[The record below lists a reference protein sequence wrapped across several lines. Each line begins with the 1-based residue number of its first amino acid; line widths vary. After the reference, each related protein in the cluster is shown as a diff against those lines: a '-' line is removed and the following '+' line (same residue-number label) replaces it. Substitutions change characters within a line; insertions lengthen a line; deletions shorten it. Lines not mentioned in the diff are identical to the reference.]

1 VSRSGSRGEEIELSK
16 VVIDVWVPDNTF
28 PGWMDR
34 WYKYGAEFEK
44 VHPEYTVKVTA
55 TSFWNAPLEV
65 AQAAAQG
72 NPPAVSELYFY
83 MGQSARD
90 MTKQDGSPLFTSL
103 ERAIDG
109 RTEISGEAVVT
120 NDVIAPFRDYFS
132 YQGELFSM
140 PSVGTTSVLFA
151 NTGLLEAAGV
161 TRLPE
166 TWDEVTAVCETL
178 AGAKNGPRYPIT
190 WANHGMFFQ
199 QALATQGGQLVNND
213 NGRAG
218 RATKIDLASKE
229 MLTWVEWWR
238 QLHLDGHYLHTGAIP
253 GWMEGFAPFAEQQTA
268 IRISSSNDIN
278 YTLRAAEGA
287 GFDIAVGIFPFN
299 DHVPYAGNGVAGTSL
314 WLTQGLDKATE
325 DGALAFTQF
334 LHNPRNAAD
343 RHKDNSFIPITQAS
357 FDLLESEGWFAEHP
371 YHRVPSDH
379 IHRVPSGATPAQGGG
394 LKSRGAVF
402 GDFAGAQDVMTRAV
416 QDVLETDVDP
426 ADRFAAATNEAQRL
440 LDDYNAW
447 ATGPGPRDPDAAPH
461 SSLKVEHYAGAV
473 AGKDYGGKDL
483 ERIVQKD

>member
-1 VSRSGSRGEEIELSK
+1 MSK

-34 WYKYGAEFEK
+34 WYKIAAEFEK
-44 VHPEYTVKVTA
+44 VHPEYTVKVTG

-72 NPPAVSELYFY
+72 NAPAVSELYFY

-90 MTKQDGSPLFTSL
+90 MTKQDGSPLFKSL
-103 ERAIDG
+103 ERAIAG
-109 RTEISGEAVVT
+109 RTEIGGEPVVT
-120 NDVIAPFRDYFS
+120 TDVIAPFRDYFT
-132 YQGELFSM
+132 YQGELYSM

-166 TWDEVTAVCETL
+166 TWDELTAVCETL
-178 AGAKNGPRYPIT
+178 AGAKNGPKYPVT

-238 QLHLDGHYLHTGAIP
+238 QLHRDGHYLNTGAIP
-253 GWMEGFAPFAEQQTA
+253 GWMEGFAPFTEGQAA
-268 IRISSSNDIN
+268 IRISSSNDIS
-278 YTLRAAEGA
+278 YTLTAAQGA
-287 GFDIAVGIFPFN
+287 GFDLAVGIFPYN

-314 WLTQGLDKATE
+314 WLTEGLDKATE

-343 RHKDNSFIPITQAS
+343 RHKDNSFVPMTQAA
-357 FDLLESEGWFAEHP
+357 FDLLESEGWFAENP
-371 YHRVPSDH
+371 VHRVPSDH
-379 IHRVPSGATPAQGGG
+379 LHNVPAGATPAEGGG
-394 LKSRGAVF
+394 LKSQGAVF

-416 QDVLETDVDP
+416 QDVLDTDVDP
-426 ADRFAAATNEAQRL
+426 AERFAEATTEAQGL
-440 LDDYNAW
+440 LDAYNAW
-447 ATGPGPRDPDAAPH
+447 ATGPAPRDPDAAPH
-461 SSLKVEHYAGAV
+461 SSLKVEHYRGAV

-483 ERIVQKD
+483 ERLSKKD